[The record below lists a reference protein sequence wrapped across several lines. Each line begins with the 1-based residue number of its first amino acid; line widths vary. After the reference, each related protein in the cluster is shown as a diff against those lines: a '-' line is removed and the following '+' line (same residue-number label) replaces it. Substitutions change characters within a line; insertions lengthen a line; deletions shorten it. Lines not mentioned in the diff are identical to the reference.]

1 MNPPSTSIDF
11 FISYTGKDKAWA
23 EWIAWQL
30 EAAGYSTVIQAWD
43 FRSGGVF
50 PGDMH
55 RAIQQS
61 ARTIAVLTPDYMASG
76 FCAPEWQAAFTQDPT
91 GEKGILV
98 CIRVAD
104 FKPDG
109 ILTGRTYIDFVGL
122 DADAARDL
130 LLRRIQSGRAKP
142 ATPPAFPT
150 AAKPAPAFP
159 PTSPQSTFRIPK
171 SLIPHNLPR
180 LQPFFGR
187 KDELRKIAD
196 ALDPESRTWGAL
208 IDGPG
213 GMGKTSLAV
222 RAAYECTPEQFE
234 RIVFVSI
241 KDRELDD
248 DGVRTLGNLLI
259 PGLLELL
266 NELARELGHPDI
278 PKSAEDQRTRL
289 LLEALRGTRT
299 LLILDNLEDLLKT
312 ERDQIFTFVKKLP
325 PGCKAILTSR
335 RRIGSSADT
344 LILEKLDQDA
354 ALETLADLATRIPL
368 LQKTSE
374 AERIAL
380 TTQTG
385 GKPLLLRWVVG
396 QLGRGSC
403 RTFTDAL
410 AFLRSCP
417 KDNDPL
423 EFIFGDL
430 ADEFTADETK
440 ILCALT
446 YFSLP
451 AKVEHIRV
459 VADPAQRSAR
469 STKSAP
475 SAGSSPEPLTLEAAD
490 TALRSLANR
499 SLVTADDEEN
509 AYVLVPL
516 VADFLRSHRP
526 EVVRET
532 GTRLEQRAYA
542 LIVENGYNK
551 HDRFPVLD
559 AAWPTV
565 APAIPVFLA
574 GENAR
579 LQTVCAALHA
589 FLNFTGRWDEWLS
602 LNQQAE
608 AKALA
613 EGDHA
618 NAGKVAYYAGHIHY
632 LRQQAD
638 EVLAC
643 ADRAAAHWHTAKAGA
658 REQAGAIGLRGI
670 GHQLKRDYPAAIT
683 AYREALELHR
693 SLSAES
699 EDVSIG
705 LNDLADAEQDSGD
718 FAAAERDY
726 REALRVARAVGD
738 DEGVAIYTGNLAGL
752 ALDRK
757 DWPGAEA
764 LAREALSLSE
774 KVGRQELIAN
784 NNRRLAHALVRQ
796 GKAAEALPH
805 AERAVYIYTRLGSP
819 TLTDAQSILDECPRA
834 LAASP

>member
-1 MNPPSTSIDF
+1 MSTDF

-30 EAAGYSTVIQAWD
+30 EQAGYTTVIQAWD
-43 FRSGGVF
+43 FKSGGVF

-76 FCAPEWQAAFTQDPT
+76 FCAPEWQAAFAQDPT

-98 CIRVAD
+98 CVRVAD

-109 ILTGRTYIDFVGL
+109 ILTGRTYIDLVGL
-122 DADAARDL
+122 SADAARDL
-130 LLRRIQSGRAKP
+130 LLQRIQTGRAKP
-142 ATPPAFPT
+142 TTAPAFPVT
-150 AAKPAPAFP
+150 AAKPAPEFP
-159 PTSPQSTFRIPK
+159 GRTSPKTA
-171 SLIPHNLPR
+171 IPHNLPR

-222 RAAYECTPEQFE
+222 RAAYECTPEQFQ

-278 PKSAEDQRTRL
+278 PKSAEDQRIRL
-289 LLEALRGTRT
+289 LLDALRGTRT

-325 PGCKAILTSR
+325 AGCKAILTSR

-344 LILEKLDQDA
+344 LVLEKLDQAA
-354 ALETLADLATRIPL
+354 ALETLADLATRIPQ

-380 TTQTG
+380 YTQTG

-430 ADEFTADETK
+430 ADEFTPDETK

-459 VADPAQRSAR
+459 VAD
-469 STKSAP
+469 
-475 SAGSSPEPLTLEAAD
+475 SSGALTLEAAD

-509 AYVLVPL
+509 AYGLVPL
-516 VADFLRSHRP
+516 VADFLRKHRP

-532 GTRLEQRAYA
+532 GTRLEQRAFA
-542 LIVENGYNK
+542 LIVENGFQE

-565 APAIPVFLA
+565 APAIPVFLV
-574 GENAR
+574 GENTR
-579 LQTVCAALHA
+579 LQTVCDALTS
-589 FLNFTGRWDEWLS
+589 FLEFTGRWDEWLS

-613 EGDHA
+613 AGDHDK
-618 NAGKVAYYAGHIHY
+618 AGWRAQDAGWVHG

-638 EVLAC
+638 AVLAC
-643 ADRAAAHWHTAKAGA
+643 ADRAAAHWHTAKSGA
-658 REQAGAIGLRGI
+658 REQAIAITLRGL
-670 GHQLKRDYPAAIT
+670 GHSFKRDHSAAIA

-693 SLSAES
+693 SLSIES
-699 EDVSIG
+699 VDVAID
-705 LNDLADAEQDSGD
+705 LNALADAEKNSGD
-718 FAAAERDY
+718 FAASERDY

-738 DEGVAIYTGNLAGL
+738 AEGVANFTGNLAAL
-752 ALDRK
+752 ALDRE

-764 LAREALSLSE
+764 LAREALPLSE
-774 KVGRQELIAN
+774 KVGRQELIALD
-784 NNRRLAHALVRQ
+784 NRRIAHALVRQ

-805 AERAVYIYTRLGSP
+805 AERGVAIFTRLGSP
-819 TLTDAQSILDECPRA
+819 DLTVAQSTLDECRRA
-834 LAASP
+834 LAAPDAS